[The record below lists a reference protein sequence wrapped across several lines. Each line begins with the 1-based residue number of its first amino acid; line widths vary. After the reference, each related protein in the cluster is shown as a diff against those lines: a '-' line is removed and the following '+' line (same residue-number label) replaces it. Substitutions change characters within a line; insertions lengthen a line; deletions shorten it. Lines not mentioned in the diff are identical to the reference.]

1 MNANWTLDDVD
12 LVQLDRLASRLA
24 IALKPGDVIALQG
37 PLGAGKTTFARA
49 LISRLG
55 AGGEVPS
62 PSFALVQSY
71 ETDRFQI
78 HHCDFYRVEPGELEQ
93 LGLDDLLDG
102 GVAIW
107 EWADR
112 AKNWLPGDR
121 LDITMDETA
130 EPNLRRVALSGHG
143 HWAERLT
150 RLRELC
156 DFLADTDYADAA
168 SDYLQ
173 GDASARSYARLRLDH
188 RDAILMNSPKAPDG
202 PPIRDGKPYS
212 QLVHLAE
219 DVIPF
224 VAVAGALRERGL
236 SAPAIYAFD
245 LERGFILL
253 EDLGDTTFK
262 RALDSGVA
270 MHELY
275 GAAVDVLLAIVAEP
289 QSDVL
294 PIEGAR
300 PYRLPQYDAEALLTE
315 AMLLVD
321 WFWPA
326 VHGKS
331 APDSVKEEFAALW
344 RPLLKTAA
352 AEDRTIVLRDYHSP
366 NLMWL
371 KERKGLRKV
380 GILDFQ
386 DALIGCAAYD
396 LVSLLQ
402 DARLDVPEALEA
414 EHLARYCAARSAKDK
429 QFSSDRFKTL
439 YATLGAQ
446 RNSKILGIFARLAK
460 RDGKRGYLSHI
471 PRVARYLERNLSHPA
486 LAQLRAW
493 YGRELPPAD
502 RLPSL
507 KL

>member
-12 LVQLDRLASRLA
+12 LVRLDRLASRIA
-24 IALKPGDVIALQG
+24 IVLKPGDLIALEG

-49 LISRLG
+49 LIARLG

-71 ETDRFQI
+71 ETERFPI
-78 HHCDFYRVEPGELEQ
+78 HHCDFYRVEPAEIEELGIE
-93 LGLDDLLDG
+93 DLLDG
-102 GVAIW
+102 GVAIL

-112 AKNWLPGDR
+112 ARDWLPQDR
-121 LDITMDETA
+121 LDLTIDETA
-130 EPNLRRVALSGHG
+130 EPNMRRLVLTGHG
-143 HWAERLT
+143 TWGARLT

-156 DFLADTDYADAA
+156 DFLDETDYAEAA
-168 SDYLQ
+168 SEYLQ
-173 GDASARSYARLRLDH
+173 GDASARGYARLKLGH
-188 RDAILMNSPKAPDG
+188 RAAILMNSPKAADG

-219 DVIPF
+219 DVTPF
-224 VAVAGALRERGL
+224 VAVAGVLRERGL

-245 LERGFILL
+245 LQRGIILL

-262 RALDSGVA
+262 RALDNGSP

-275 GAAVDVLLAIVAEP
+275 GAAVDVLLAIAGRPRSEL
-289 QSDVL
+289 L
-294 PIEGAR
+294 PIEAEA
-300 PYRLPQYDAEALLTE
+300 PYRLPHYDAGALLTE
-315 AMLLVD
+315 ATLLID

-326 VHGKS
+326 LHGKPTPE
-331 APDSVKEEFAALW
+331 AQRKDFIGLW
-344 RPLLKTAA
+344 LPLLEDAATADKTL
-352 AEDRTIVLRDYHSP
+352 ILRDYHSP

-371 KERKGLRKV
+371 KEREGLKKV

-414 EHLARYCAARSAKDK
+414 ELLARYCAARSAKEK
-429 QFSSDRFKTL
+429 QFSSDRFRAL

-446 RNSKILGIFARLAK
+446 RNTKILGIFARLAK
-460 RDGKRGYLSHI
+460 RDGKRGYLAHI
-471 PRVARYLERNLSHPA
+471 PRVARYLARNLDHPA
-486 LAQLRAW
+486 LARLKVW
-493 YGRELPPAD
+493 YARELPDAEALPA
-502 RLPSL
+502 LSL
-507 KL
+507 